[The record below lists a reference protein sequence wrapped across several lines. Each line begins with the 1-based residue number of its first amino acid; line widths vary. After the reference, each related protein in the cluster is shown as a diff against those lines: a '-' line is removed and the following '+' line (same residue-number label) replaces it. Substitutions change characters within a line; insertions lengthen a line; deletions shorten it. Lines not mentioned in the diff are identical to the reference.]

1 MQLLVCNRD
10 WQAYIFLEHA
20 GELRIFVL
28 RREKWPI
35 TITNHTP
42 WARVGDG
49 RKTQKKRDLHKQIGR
64 RT

>member
-1 MQLLVCNRD
+1 MYDNNGNNNLFF
-10 WQAYIFLEHA
+10 FLEHA

-49 RKTQKKRDLHKQIGR
+49 RKTQKRDYYIKKR
-64 RT
+64 